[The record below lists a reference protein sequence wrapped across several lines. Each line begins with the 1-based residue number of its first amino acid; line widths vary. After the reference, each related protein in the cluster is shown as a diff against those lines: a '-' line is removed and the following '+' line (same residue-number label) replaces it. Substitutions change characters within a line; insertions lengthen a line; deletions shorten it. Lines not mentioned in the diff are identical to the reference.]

1 MSKSPTLKKSDLTR
15 ARILEA
21 ARALFAEAGYDGA
34 SVREI
39 AAAAAVDP
47 ALVIRYFGSK
57 EQLFAAAG
65 RIDLRFPDL
74 EGAPAD
80 DIGRRLARHFT
91 VVWSDPLTA
100 PGLKVLLRS
109 AATQQEAAGRMRGV
123 FASQVIPAIRAY
135 DPSGD
140 SDWKAALV
148 ASQVLGFALTRYV
161 LELPAMTQLPEDAL
175 IAHLGR
181 LIQTALELEPVPGGD

>member
-1 MSKSPTLKKSDLTR
+1 MAKSPSPTKSALTR
-15 ARILEA
+15 ARILA
-21 ARALFAEAGYDGA
+21 AAKALFAEHGYAGA
-34 SVREI
+34 SVRDI
-39 AAAAAVDP
+39 AAAAAADP
-47 ALVIRYFGSK
+47 SLVIRYFGSK
-57 EQLFAAAG
+57 EQLFAEAG
-65 RIDLRFPDL
+65 QIDLCFPDL

-91 VVWSDPLTA
+91 IIWSDPLTA

-175 IAHLGR
+175 VTHLGR
-181 LIQTALELEPVPGGD
+181 LIQTALELEG

>member
-1 MSKSPTLKKSDLTR
+1 MTRPPYPKKSDLTR
-15 ARILEA
+15 ARILDA
-21 ARALFAEAGYDGA
+21 ARALFAEAGYAGV

-39 AAAAAVDP
+39 AAEAGADP

-57 EQLFAAAG
+57 EQLFAAAA
-65 RIDLRFPDL
+65 RIDLRLPDL
-74 EGAPAD
+74 EGADPGD
-80 DIGRRLARHFT
+80 VGLRLAKHFT
-91 VVWSDPLTA
+91 VVWTDPLTA
-100 PGLKVLLRS
+100 PGLRVLLRS
-109 AATQQEAAGRMRGV
+109 AATQPEVSERMRGV

-161 LELPAMTQLPEDAL
+161 LELPAMTQLPEAAL
-175 IAHLGR
+175 VAHLGR
-181 LIQTALELEPVPGGD
+181 LIQTALELEPYAG

>member
-1 MSKSPTLKKSDLTR
+1 MTKSPSPRKSDLTR
-15 ARILEA
+15 ARILGA
-21 ARALFAEAGYDGA
+21 ARSLFAEAGYDGV

-39 AAAAAVDP
+39 AAAAEADP

-57 EQLFAAAG
+57 EQLFAEAG
-65 RIDLRFPDL
+65 RIDLRLPDL
-74 EGAPAD
+74 EGVAAT

-91 VVWSDPLTA
+91 IVWTDPLTA
-100 PGLKVLLRS
+100 PGLRVLLRS
-109 AATQQEAAGRMRGV
+109 AATQPEAAGRMRGV

-161 LELPAMTQLPEDAL
+161 LELPAMTQIPEEAL
-175 IAHLGR
+175 VAHLGR
-181 LIQTALELEPVPGGD
+181 LIQAALELET